1 MGTPRENVRMQY
13 EKRVKYFKLALPC
26 VVYAGFL
33 LLVDKFNGII
43 VELISIPFEIFA
55 CH

>member
-1 MGTPRENVRMQY
+1 MQF
-13 EKRVKYFKLALPC
+13 EKRVKYFKLALLSF
-26 VVYAGFL
+26 VHAGFL
-33 LLVDKFNGII
+33 LLVDKLNEII

>member
-1 MGTPRENVRMQY
+1 MQF
-13 EKRVKYFKLALPC
+13 EKRVKYFKLLC

-33 LLVDKFNGII
+33 LLVDKLNEII